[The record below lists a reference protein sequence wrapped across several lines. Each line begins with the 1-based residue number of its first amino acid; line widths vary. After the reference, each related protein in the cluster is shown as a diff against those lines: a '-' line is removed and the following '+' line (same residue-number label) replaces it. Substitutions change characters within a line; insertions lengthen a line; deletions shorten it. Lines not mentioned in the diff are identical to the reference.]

1 MTIRPIDA
9 PASEARPVRRAKR
22 QSLSEQVA
30 ESITTKLIA
39 DGLKSGDKLPTEPEL
54 VEYYGVSRSVIRE
67 AGRILTE
74 RGLVDIRPG
83 RGMIVA
89 DFDGAAMSRQF
100 GLVLDMQHGTFRQL
114 MEMRLVMEVG
124 MTEYAALRHTPE
136 DMVNI
141 RIALAAFGQPNQS
154 QAETLSADIAF
165 HAAVAAA
172 SHNPFFVHLVNPVN
186 DYLRKAYDESR
197 GYVAAQTQ
205 TYAEHA
211 TIADAIEAR
220 DPRLAATAA
229 REHLERVLDA
239 SEALIAKAEKPIQ
252 GTNAAD
258 EGGETV
264 G

>member
-1 MTIRPIDA
+1 MTIDSLDSPAVGLRPD
-9 PASEARPVRRAKR
+9 RRAKR
-22 QSLSEQVA
+22 QSLSDQVA
-30 ESITTKLIA
+30 ESITDKLIA
-39 DGLKSGDKLPTEPEL
+39 DGLKAGDKLPTEPEL

-83 RGMIVA
+83 RGMTVA
-89 DFDGAAMSRQF
+89 DFDGAAISRQF

-124 MTEYAALRHTPE
+124 MTEYAALRHTAE
-136 DMVNI
+136 DMALI
-141 RIALAAFGQPNQS
+141 RTALAAFGANQG
-154 QAETLSADIAF
+154 QNETLQADIDF

-197 GYVAAQTQ
+197 GYVAAQSQ

-211 TIADAIEAR
+211 KIADAIESR
-220 DPRLAATAA
+220 DPTLAAAAA
-229 REHLERVLDA
+229 REHLQRVLDA
-239 SEALIAKAEKPIQ
+239 SEDLITKSA
-252 GTNAAD
+252 
-258 EGGETV
+258 V
-264 G
+264 SS

>member
-1 MTIRPIDA
+1 MTIDSIDPPTAETRPGQR
-9 PASEARPVRRAKR
+9 ARR

-30 ESITTKLIA
+30 ESITDKLIA
-39 DGLKSGDKLPTEPEL
+39 DGLQPGDKLPTEPEL
-54 VEYYGVSRSVIRE
+54 TEYYDVSRSVVRE

-83 RGMIVA
+83 RGMTVA

-124 MTEYAALRHTPE
+124 MTEYAALRHEPE
-136 DMVNI
+136 DMVAI
-141 RIALAAFGQPNQS
+141 RAALAAFGANRD
-154 QAETLSADIAF
+154 QAATLKADISF

-186 DYLRKAYDESR
+186 DFLLKAYDESR
-197 GYVAAQTQ
+197 GYVAAQSQ

-211 TIADAIEAR
+211 RIADAIESR
-220 DPRLAATAA
+220 DPQRAAVAA
-229 REHLERVLDA
+229 REHLQRVLDA
-239 SEALIAKAEKPIQ
+239 SEALIAKADE
-252 GTNAAD
+252 TADVADAAD
-258 EGGETV
+258 EDGENV